1 MIADESGAQDGGA
14 SEEAGR
20 AFLFSLVALTFAMNL
35 MARGVPETFAVFLLP
50 VQKSLGVSRADIT
63 LTYSSYMLAYGVFG
77 PLIGQVVDRLGVR
90 VAYGLGLVALG
101 AGYVLA
107 GFAEELWQYMVA
119 VGLLGG
125 LGAASLGMIVA
136 SALLSR
142 WFTQRMGSIV
152 SLPYAAIGA
161 GTLLLPPL
169 TQALLQRYGW
179 REVHMLLGAGV
190 LLVLPLVMLLPLG
203 RMTAGSPEWHKLR
216 RSVSESPAGS
226 WSIRKALRTSAFW
239 GLFAAYFF
247 TSVASFSVTPHSVAY
262 LIERGFEPMVA
273 ASAFGFA
280 GMLSACGIILMGSL
294 SDYFGRKQTATI
306 SYISTIVGIA
316 SLALVTVV
324 PSLVLVAGFVF
335 FFGLMQGVRGPII
348 VALVANL
355 FRGGVGAVYGALSVS
370 PGIGA
375 AIGSWVSGLLYELT
389 GNYIASFS
397 LAIASALCGMASF
410 WVVRSLREERL
421 APPAVHTAAQ

>member
-1 MIADESGAQDGGA
+1 MSDESDEQAGAV

-20 AFLFSLVALTFAMNL
+20 TFLFSIIALTFAMNL

-50 VQKSLGVSRADIT
+50 VQKGLGVSRADIT
-63 LTYSSYMLAYGVFG
+63 LTYSSYMLAYGLFG
-77 PLIGQVVDRLGVR
+77 PFVGQVVDRFGVR
-90 VAYGLGLVALG
+90 VAYGLGLIALG
-101 AGYVLA
+101 IGYVLA
-107 GFAEELWQYMVA
+107 GFANELWQYMVA

-125 LGAASLGMIVA
+125 LGAAALGMIVA

-142 WFTQRMGSIV
+142 WFTRRMGSIV

-169 TQALLQRYGW
+169 TQALLHIYSW
-179 REVHMLLGAGV
+179 REVHTLLGIGV

-203 RMTAGSPEWHKLR
+203 RMTGGSVEWRRLR
-216 RSVSESPAGS
+216 ASAAESPASS
-226 WSIRKALRTSAFW
+226 WNTMKALRTSAFW

-280 GMLSACGIILMGSL
+280 GMLSACGIVLMGSL

-306 SYISTIVGIA
+306 SYISTIIGIA
-316 SLALVTVV
+316 SLALVTVI

-375 AIGSWVSGLLYELT
+375 AIGSWASGLLYEWT
-389 GNYIASFS
+389 GSYVASFT
-397 LAIASALCGMASF
+397 LAIGAAFLGMASF
-410 WVVRSLREERL
+410 WVVRSLREEKL
-421 APPAVHTAAQ
+421 APPAARTAAP